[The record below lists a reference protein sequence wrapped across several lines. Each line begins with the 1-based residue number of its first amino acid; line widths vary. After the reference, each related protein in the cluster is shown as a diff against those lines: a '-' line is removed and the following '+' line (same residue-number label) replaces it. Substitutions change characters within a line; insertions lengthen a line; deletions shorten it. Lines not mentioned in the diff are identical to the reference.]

1 MPDHWW
7 LNAKEVNTGPEVTT
21 RHVIR
26 RHLDGVGY
34 IQDLFCSTTADQVGH
49 GSHGRTHETDK
60 PVFSGDG

>member
-26 RHLDGVGY
+26 RHLDGVG
-34 IQDLFCSTTADQVGH
+34 
-49 GSHGRTHETDK
+49 
-60 PVFSGDG
+60 